1 MADVR
6 ALLKAKRQEARIN
19 HPLAAYSQS
28 GQLRCTACSS
38 IVKHAS
44 AWEGHLGSKAHRT
57 NVARLKNE
65 ERLREE
71 QKRQQ
76 ALADQHLDQPTE
88 TVGEKRKSVDPP
100 IDTEGGAPKK
110 ARIEQSFP
118 SDFFSDPSQAPILTQ
133 DGSDHEDETMEA
145 APPAALAATQ
155 EKGLD
160 DEWERF
166 QREVVNAPTE
176 EPDTREV
183 YERATIMVD
192 AEMTDVTEG
201 MPAAPDAEA
210 VKEEVVDEE
219 TLRRNKEQD
228 ERELIMDR
236 LLEEERAQ
244 EDADMKVVQMK
255 SRLEALKKRREM
267 RKHKDQ

>member
-38 IVKHAS
+38 VVKHAS

-65 ERLREE
+65 ERLREGR
-71 QKRQQ
+71 KRQR
-76 ALADQHLDQPTE
+76 ALADQHLDQPKE
-88 TVGEKRKSVDPP
+88 AIGEKRKSVDLP
-100 IDTEGGAPKK
+100 IDTEGGASKK
-110 ARIEQSFP
+110 ARTNSP
-118 SDFFSDPSQAPILTQ
+118 SHPSQAPVLTH
-133 DGSDHEDETMEA
+133 DGSDDEDENIEA
-145 APPAALAATQ
+145 TPLVALPATQ

-192 AEMTDVTEG
+192 AEMTDVTG
-201 MPAAPDAEA
+201 
-210 VKEEVVDEE
+210 EEVADKE

-244 EDADMKVVQMK
+244 EDADMKVVQMN

-267 RKHKDQ
+267 RKHK